1 MKLQHKLNP
10 EVTNSPKRLLFPCSG
25 AADQDIEPGLEA
37 NSKKTQVPRKHKFQ
51 ILEFLKVIYWSCF
64 EILRQF
70 EILFHHL
77 DSEIVCPSVSLLS
90 FWTCVAGVAY
100 VWRVRAGWLF
110 QLQKVKWTG
119 MEIYSDYHNPSVV
132 VWDLM
137 GHTTLEKADS
147 LSTQHWRSSHTLLR
161 VCVSPHTLLRVCV
174 GPHTLLRGSV
184 GPK

>member
-119 MEIYSDYHNPSVV
+119 RRTVRLGGETGQERDSV
-132 VWDLM
+132 
-137 GHTTLEKADS
+137 
-147 LSTQHWRSSHTLLR
+147 LR
-161 VCVSPHTLLRVCV
+161 VCCRGAGGWRQGVAERVCGQGSYW
-174 GPHTLLRGSV
+174 GP
-184 GPK
+184 

>member
-10 EVTNSPKRLLFPCSG
+10 EVTNSPKRLLYPCSG

-37 NSKKTQVPRKHKFQ
+37 SSKKTQVPRKHKFQ
-51 ILEFLKVIYWSCF
+51 ILEFLKVIKWSCF

-77 DSEIVCPSVSLLS
+77 DSEIVCPSVSLPS

-100 VWRVRAGWLF
+100 VWSVRAGWPL

-119 MEIYSDYHNPSVV
+119 RRTGCCWAG
-132 VWDLM
+132 VWARVLLGAINVTFLALHPTNCVRFSIFWYWSM
-137 GHTTLEKADS
+137 PTYCGTIHRS
-147 LSTQHWRSSHTLLR
+147 LDIIAGTPLKW
-161 VCVSPHTLLRVCV
+161 P
-174 GPHTLLRGSV
+174 
-184 GPK
+184 

>member
-51 ILEFLKVIYWSCF
+51 ILEFLKVIKWSCF

-77 DSEIVCPSVSLLS
+77 DSEIVCPSVSLPS

-100 VWRVRAGWLF
+100 VWSVRAGWPL

-119 MEIYSDYHNPSVV
+119 RRTVRLGGETGQERDSVLSV
-132 VWDLM
+132 LQGCRRLATGCCWAGVW
-137 GHTTLEKADS
+137 A
-147 LSTQHWRSSHTLLR
+147 R
-161 VCVSPHTLLRVCV
+161 VL
-174 GPHTLLRGSV
+174 
-184 GPK
+184 